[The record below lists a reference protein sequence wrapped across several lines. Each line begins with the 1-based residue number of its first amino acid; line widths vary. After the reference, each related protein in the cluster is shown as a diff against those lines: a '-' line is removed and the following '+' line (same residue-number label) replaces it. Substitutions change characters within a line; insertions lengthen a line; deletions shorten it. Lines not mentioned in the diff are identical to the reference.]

1 MESRDEEVQPQLISE
16 VQVQASWADSSNEG
30 TPLDLTENGL
40 YKIVYINISEED
52 MVSEFELMESVNNDD
67 GGSRQSF
74 PDHPANTDDADLP
87 MVDEEQIT
95 ITDGYLEGL
104 FQDLITRVENSDGSE
119 SDMEDSFDTDYEEE
133 ALERN
138 SINDPEHF
146 PGESSYPVKKRKC
159 TRVTKRLPSHLQ
171 GLMGEANLRYAR
183 KERQDAINL
192 CKEIIRQAPSYA
204 EPFQFLS
211 MCYKDQG
218 DDEMSYQLSLIA
230 AYLSPQSPQEA
241 DKWLRLA
248 QVCLNRSDEVQAM
261 KCLAK
266 AVQAD
271 PTNLQIHE
279 HRCRVLKS
287 IGAEKEQL
295 KARLTM
301 LRGVQPENEQKKNEW
316 VELAEKIARIYIES
330 GNLHSAR
337 RALSNALVTCADNF
351 KMEHFNLLLE
361 LQILTKH
368 YLDVIKV
375 LNRHCGLV
383 FNNNIIDEID
393 LEETESMEL
402 TEELPMGIL
411 SKLCIALIYSNKQ
424 EFAFPLIET
433 FMEHDVESF
442 GDIHL
447 DVAEALVEK
456 EFHQQ
461 ALTLLEILTK
471 SKSFSQAEVWLKYA
485 NCLNA
490 LNRSDEAIVAFR
502 HVIHLVPSRED
513 AKISLAELFTKL
525 GRHED
530 ALEAVTQDSEATRI
544 EASVL
549 YHKCLL
555 LLKEGKM
562 NQFVGAYKL
571 LMMRHARNIQS
582 KDEVNKACGAKKVG
596 WELADEDSD
605 DEELEFGASS
615 IELEEE
621 YRLLRLTCEYLFK
634 EKRLVELERI
644 CFTALMSPLFR
655 RKREICRE
663 IQFITLQVCLAKGDS
678 YYAYNLARGLLL
690 RNNLDN
696 NRAWNIMIQVIM
708 RGDDVRYN
716 RFLVRLLRKHPKHVC
731 LSVLNGHACVASGTY
746 KHALD
751 AYMSACKIDPD
762 NPLFL
767 LLSAIVLVQLTCQKF
782 SSGKHSLVTQ
792 ASSFF
797 DAYLKSRGDCQ
808 EVYYN
813 IGRGMHQLGL
823 LAHALDFY
831 KKALQHKPS
840 VTHGKNAHVFD
851 LSKEIAF
858 NLSLIYRSADFSN
871 SGTDVARMY
880 LDKYITI

>member
-1 MESRDEEVQPQLISE
+1 MESRDEEVQPQLLSDD
-16 VQVQASWADSSNEG
+16 QVIVASCDSSRVTIINEG
-30 TPLDLTENGL
+30 TPLHSAENGL
-40 YKIVYINISEED
+40 WEIFYINISEED
-52 MVSEFELMESVNNDD
+52 MVS
-67 GGSRQSF
+67 
-74 PDHPANTDDADLP
+74 DHPANTDDNVIPKA
-87 MVDEEQIT
+87 DEEQIA
-95 ITDGYLEGL
+95 ITDGYLEGIVS
-104 FQDLITRVENSDGSE
+104 FEYFMTKVENSDGSE
-119 SDMEDSFDTDYEEE
+119 SGMEDSSDTDYEEE
-133 ALERN
+133 VLERN
-138 SINDPEHF
+138 SNDPEYF
-146 PGESSYPVKKRKC
+146 PEESSNPVKKRKC
-159 TRVTKRLPSHLQ
+159 TRVTKRLPQLLQ

-183 KERQDAINL
+183 GENEDAINL

-211 MCYKDQG
+211 MCYKDQR
-218 DDEMSYQLSLIA
+218 DEEMSYQLSLIA
-230 AYLSPQSPQEA
+230 AYLSPQSPQQANE
-241 DKWLRLA
+241 WLQLA
-248 QVCLNRSDEVQAM
+248 QVCLKRRDEIQAK

-279 HRCRVLKS
+279 RRCQVLES

-316 VELAEKIARIYIES
+316 VELAEKLPGFPLRVAACIQRVGRS
-330 GNLHSAR
+330 VML
-337 RALSNALVTCADNF
+337 LSPA
-351 KMEHFNLLLE
+351 
-361 LQILTKH
+361 QIISKA
-368 YLDVIKV
+368 

-393 LEETESMEL
+393 LKETESMEL
-402 TEELPMGIL
+402 TEELPFDIL
-411 SKLCIALIYSNKQ
+411 SKLCIALVYFKKE

-433 FMEHDVESF
+433 FIEHDVESF
-442 GDIHL
+442 GEIYL
-447 DVAEALVEK
+447 DVVEILAEK

-461 ALTLLEILTK
+461 ALTLLEILTQ

-490 LNRSDEAIVAFR
+490 LNLSDEAIVAFR

-525 GRHED
+525 GRHEE

-549 YHKCLL
+549 HHKCLL

-562 NQFVGAYKL
+562 NQFVAAYKL
-571 LMMRHARNIQS
+571 LMMRHASNIQS
-582 KDEVNKACGAKKVG
+582 KDEVNKTCGAKKVG
-596 WELADEDSD
+596 WESADEDSD
-605 DEELEFGASS
+605 VEELDFGASS
-615 IELEEE
+615 IKLEEE

-644 CFTALMSPLFR
+644 CFTALTSPLFR
-655 RKREICRE
+655 SKREICRE

-696 NRAWNIMIQVIM
+696 KRALNLMIQVIM

-731 LSVLNGHACVASGTY
+731 LSVLNGHACLASGTY
-746 KHALD
+746 KRALD

-792 ASSFF
+792 ACSFF

-823 LAHALDFY
+823 LAHAVDF
-831 KKALQHKPS
+831 
-840 VTHGKNAHVFD
+840 
-851 LSKEIAF
+851 
-858 NLSLIYRSADFSN
+858 
-871 SGTDVARMY
+871 
-880 LDKYITI
+880 